1 MMVYKNFINLL
12 INFKLGTL
20 SSPHPT
26 RWLITLMAILPFL
39 GLSKGRLVSL
49 LRVARGEP
57 LTETQRHG
65 ENFLLGTPTS
75 SSASSPRSGF
85 TLQVSAFSF
94 VPHVCWIK
102 AHRSRSGYR
111 HGFERTLDYCSG
123 VVQCGG
129 VIFGGASQE
138 SIPDVNHSMG
148 KSVFE
153 TSNALWEIS
162 K

>member
-1 MMVYKNFINLL
+1 MMVYKNFVNLL
-12 INFKLGTL
+12 RNFKLGTL

-75 SSASSPRSGF
+75 SSASSPLSGF
-85 TLQVSAFSF
+85 SIFRRPSCMLDSSVSHPIRIPA
-94 VPHVCWIK
+94 WISTSLGSL
-102 AHRSRSGYR
+102 RWGCSMQGGDLRGGISGIN
-111 HGFERTLDYCSG
+111 S
-123 VVQCGG
+123 
-129 VIFGGASQE
+129 
-138 SIPDVNHSMG
+138 
-148 KSVFE
+148 
-153 TSNALWEIS
+153 
-162 K
+162 